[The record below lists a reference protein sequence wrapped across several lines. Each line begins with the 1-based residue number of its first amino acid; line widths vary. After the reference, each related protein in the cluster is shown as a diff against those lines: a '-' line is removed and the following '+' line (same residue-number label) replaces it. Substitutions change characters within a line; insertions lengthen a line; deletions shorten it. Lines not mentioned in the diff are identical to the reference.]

1 MHPVCPVH
9 SSGGAGHDDRFPARI
24 LMALVNSLLNIL
36 DKGDWEGR
44 NGGVEIYIC
53 GVLKEMGV

>member
-1 MHPVCPVH
+1 
-9 SSGGAGHDDRFPARI
+9 
-24 LMALVNSLLNIL
+24 MALLNFLLNIR

-44 NGGVEIYIC
+44 NGRVEIYMC

>member
-1 MHPVCPVH
+1 
-9 SSGGAGHDDRFPARI
+9 
-24 LMALVNSLLNIL
+24 MALVNSLLNMF

-44 NGGVEIYIC
+44 NGRVEIYTC